1 MATYVIENFSSF
13 INGMSHIFH
22 GPEIIFV
29 IPTYDDIWSLKT
41 IFSQNDS
48 HLRSIKF
55 YTANEFRKYLAL
67 EFDLPKKICPNGM
80 VSLCFDEVADG
91 MNAGNYTQHTIIA
104 DKKATL
110 QAFHETLWAGIQH
123 ENILNGDLCTFFKD
137 LGKGIA
143 ANDFILEQDVDRLL
157 LESASFLKT
166 PMDGQVIFYGFS
178 PFTNAKV
185 LMEVAAKCYAQT
197 DVIIYDFGDAE
208 FVHLWINTLEK
219 VFGESIF
226 YLCNGD
232 HDFGENVKF
241 QAYDTIYDEVET
253 TFNQILQLLSRDT
266 SVKIG
271 VCFKDNQTI
280 QLPML
285 VDKLEAAGLSY
296 CDTIGHPKKS
306 AKHETILYLW
316 GDWQIR
322 RDIPSFCRF
331 CAELSAN
338 NLIGREQFDKIISDL
353 PSLQRGCLSDNF
365 DIVLEFANLKN
376 IHSFDIIEPY
386 DMHGTKFSFKNFY
399 QKFTE
404 AFGDILPRE
413 MVEFLTEQSN
423 GPIAERIFFKRNLVK
438 YFVASVISKSQ
449 DYTLNPQANV
459 VLTNINSA
467 YKQDFTDMFIVGM
480 TARDFDFSEENYWL
494 SAAVIDGINNSTTIR
509 LNSGD
514 PAVEHSHNHLLTSQ
528 EKKYLQRTIFE
539 ILCKKCKLT
548 LSYATK
554 NYFSD
559 GVEQEPAK
567 IFTEI
572 FHLAKKEFYSK
583 DRSDL
588 LLKSIPDTLS
598 YFSDDSLSS
607 EDIES
612 IEKCTISYAR
622 RHDLSQGIHDYCFA
636 IDPSLKL
643 SCSSLEYILQK
654 PCTGFYDFVLKLPM
668 MPWYSK
674 LFDKKLALGSFT
686 HEFLQIFE
694 ARSTFI
700 RRHSPDIFH
709 RNIRSRSSRVKSMV
723 ARACAA
729 ADADVPADFSRTV
742 DLATIWAKR
751 LVDKLFAMPNWESF
765 RSEYSLPSDLTVK
778 IKDGELCLSGR
789 LDFIISNGNPYDAN
803 HFDADTM
810 IIDFKTGSN
819 VEMTERNI
827 KWHME
832 RYFGLQLLLY
842 GIALK
847 TLGFKTV
854 GILILKPD
862 SSTATAPIDV
872 NYILEQVPELLEK
885 LSQTIRTG
893 LIERQILGKIFR
905 QFVIGNVP
913 LATTDLY

>member
-1 MATYVIENFSSF
+1 MATYVIENFSNF
-13 INGMSHIFH
+13 INEMPHVFH
-22 GPEIIFV
+22 GPEVIFV
-29 IPTYDDIWSLKT
+29 IPTYDDIWPMKT
-41 IFSQNDS
+41 IFSQNS
-48 HLRSIKF
+48 IHLHSIKF
-55 YTANEFRKYLAL
+55 YTAHEFRKYLAI
-67 EFDLPKKICPNGM
+67 EFDLPNKICPNGM
-80 VSLCFDEVADG
+80 VSFCFDEVADV
-91 MNAGNYTQHTIIA
+91 MNVSGYTQRTIIT
-104 DKKATL
+104 DKKVTL
-110 QAFHETLWAGIQH
+110 QAFHETLWSGIQY
-123 ENILNGDLCTFFKD
+123 ENILDRDVCTFFRD
-137 LGKGIA
+137 LKEEIV

-157 LESASFLKT
+157 LRSASFLKA
-166 PMDGQVIFYGFS
+166 PMDGQVIFYGFL
-178 PFTNAKV
+178 PFDNAKV

-197 DVIIYDFGDAE
+197 DAITYDFGDAE

-219 VFGESIF
+219 IFGESTF

-232 HDFGENVKF
+232 HNFEKNVKF
-241 QAYDTIYDEVET
+241 QAYDTICDEVET

-280 QLPML
+280 HLPML
-285 VDKLEAAGLSY
+285 VDKLEAIGLSY

-306 AKHETILYLW
+306 TKYETILSLW
-316 GDWQIR
+316 GDWQVR

-338 NLIGREQFDKIISDL
+338 NLIEREQFDKIISDL
-353 PSLQRGCLSDNF
+353 PSLQKGCLSEIF
-365 DIVLEFANLKN
+365 DIVLEFANIKN
-376 IHSFDIIEPY
+376 IHSFDIVEPY
-386 DMHGTKFSFKNFY
+386 DMHGTRFSFKKFY
-399 QKFTE
+399 QKFME
-404 AFGDILPRE
+404 AFGGILPPE
-413 MVEFLTEQSN
+413 MVEFLMEQSN
-423 GPIAERIFFKRNLVK
+423 GPIAEKNFFKKNLVK
-438 YFVASVISKSQ
+438 YFVASVISKTKS
-449 DYTLNPQANV
+449 YTLNPQANI
-459 VLTNINSA
+459 VLININSA
-467 YKQDFTDMFIVGM
+467 YKQDFTDIFAIGM
-480 TARDFDFSEENYWL
+480 TAADFDFSGENHWL
-494 SAAVIDGINNSTTIR
+494 SSDIVDGINSHTTIR

-514 PAVEHSHNHLLTSQ
+514 LAVEHAHTYLLTSQ
-528 EKKYLQRTIFE
+528 EKKLLQRTIFE

-559 GVEQEPAK
+559 SVEQEPAK

-572 FHLAKKEFYSK
+572 FHLSQKEFYSK
-583 DRSDL
+583 DREIL
-588 LLKSIPDTLS
+588 LLKSIPDTLIH
-598 YFSDDSLSS
+598 FLDDSLSD

-612 IEKCTISYAR
+612 IEKCTISYAT

-643 SCSSLEYILQK
+643 SCSSLEYVLQK
-654 PCTGFYDFVLKLPM
+654 PCVGFYDFVLKLPT

-694 ARSTFI
+694 AKNTFI
-700 RRHSPDIFH
+700 LKHSPDIFH
-709 RNIRSRSSRVKSMV
+709 RNIRSCSSRVKNMV
-723 ARACAA
+723 SRACAA

-751 LVDKLFAMPNWESF
+751 LVNKLFIMPNWKSF

-778 IKDGELCLSGR
+778 IKDEKLCLSGR
-789 LDFIISNGNPYDAN
+789 LDFIISNGNPHDAN
-803 HFDADTM
+803 RFDTDTV

-819 VEMTERNI
+819 VEMTERNV

-862 SSTATAPIDV
+862 SSIANIPIDV
-872 NYILEQVPELLEK
+872 NCILEQVPELMEK

-893 LIERQILGKIFR
+893 LIERQILGKIFQ
-905 QFVIGNVP
+905 QFAIKDVP

>member
-1 MATYVIENFSSF
+1 MATYVIEDFSNFT
-13 INGMSHIFH
+13 NGMPHIFH
-22 GPEIIFV
+22 GPEVIFV
-29 IPTYDDIWSLKT
+29 IPTYDDIWPVKT
-41 IFSQNDS
+41 ILSQNS
-48 HLRSIKF
+48 INLHSIKF
-55 YTANEFRKYLAL
+55 YTAHEFRKYLAV
-67 EFDLPKKICPNGM
+67 EFDLPKKICPNSM
-80 VSLCFDEVADG
+80 VSFCFDEVADG
-91 MNAGNYTQHTIIA
+91 MNVAGYTQRTIIA

-123 ENILNGDLCTFFKD
+123 ENILNKDLCTFFENLKE
-137 LGKGIA
+137 KIV
-143 ANDFILEQDVDRLL
+143 ANDFILEQDADRLL

-166 PMDGQVIFYGFS
+166 PMDGQVIFYGFL
-178 PFTNAKV
+178 PFDNTKV

-197 DVIIYDFGDAE
+197 DAITYDFGDAE
-208 FVHLWINTLEK
+208 FVHLWVNTLEK
-219 VFGESIF
+219 IFGESTF

-232 HDFGENVKF
+232 HDCRKNVKF
-241 QAYDTIYDEVET
+241 QAYDTICDEVET
-253 TFNQILQLLSRDT
+253 TFNQILQLLSQDT
-266 SVKIG
+266 SARIG
-271 VCFKDNQTI
+271 VCFNDNQTI

-285 VDKLEAAGLSY
+285 VDKLEAVGLSY

-306 AKHETILYLW
+306 AKHETILSLW

-338 NLIGREQFDKIISDL
+338 NLIEREQFDKIISDL
-353 PSLQRGCLSDNF
+353 PLLQRGCLSDNF
-365 DIVLEFANLKN
+365 DIVLEFANIKN
-376 IHSFDIIEPY
+376 IHSFDIVEPY
-386 DMHGTKFSFKNFY
+386 DVHGIKFSFKNFY
-399 QKFTE
+399 QKFMG
-404 AFGDILPRE
+404 AFGDILPPE

-423 GPIAERIFFKRNLVK
+423 GAIAERIFFKRNLVK
-438 YFVASVISKSQ
+438 YFVASVIPKTQ

-459 VLTNINSA
+459 VFININSA
-467 YKQDFTDMFIVGM
+467 CKQDFTDIFVVGI
-480 TARDFDFSEENYWL
+480 TATDFDFSGENYWL
-494 SAAVIDGINNSTTIR
+494 STAVIDRINSRTTIR

-514 PAVEHSHNHLLTSQ
+514 PVVEHAHTYLLSSQ
-528 EKKYLQRTIFE
+528 EKKLLQQTIFE

-559 GVEQEPAK
+559 SVEQEPAK

-572 FHLAKKEFYSK
+572 FHLVHREFYSK
-583 DRSDL
+583 DQEDL
-588 LLKSIPDTLS
+588 LLKSIPDTLIR
-598 YFSDDSLSS
+598 FSGNSLSG
-607 EDIES
+607 EDTES
-612 IEKCTISYAR
+612 IEKCTISYAT
-622 RHDLSQGIHDYCFA
+622 RHDLSQGIHDHCFA

-674 LFDKKLALGSFT
+674 LFNKKLALGSFT

-694 ARSTFI
+694 AKNIFI
-700 RRHSPDIFH
+700 RKHSPDAFH
-709 RNIRSRSSRVKSMV
+709 RNIRLRSSRMKSMV

-751 LVDKLFAMPNWESF
+751 LVDKLFTMPNWESF

-778 IKDGELCLSGR
+778 IKDVELCLSGR

-803 HFDADTM
+803 LFDADTV

-862 SSTATAPIDV
+862 SSIANTPIDV
-872 NYILEQVPELLEK
+872 NCILEQLPELMEK

-905 QFVIGNVP
+905 QFVIKDVP